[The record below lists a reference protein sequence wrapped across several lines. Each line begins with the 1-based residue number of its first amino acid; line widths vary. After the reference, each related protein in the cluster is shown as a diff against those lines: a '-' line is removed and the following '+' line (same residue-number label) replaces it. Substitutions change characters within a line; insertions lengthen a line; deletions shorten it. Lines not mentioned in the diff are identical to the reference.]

1 MAASHPTG
9 NSRHEIGNLRNT
21 WSHEQQLHESFGKLQ
36 DKSGQEPRR
45 SRQAPLVPV
54 VPVEPVIPIA
64 HAPVVPLN
72 VVSNE
77 KFRKNPKKSEKIR
90 KILSNISF

>member
-36 DKSGQEPRR
+36 DKSGQEARR
-45 SRQAPLVPV
+45 PRQAPLVPV

-77 KFRKNPKKSEKIR
+77 KFRKTSKYLEIFR
-90 KILSNISF
+90 KNLTNISF